1 MSVAGTANQGRTEL
15 VAKYRVHD
23 KDTGSPEVQ
32 IALLTNRIDTLA
44 EHFKGHNQDLHSQR
58 GLMRL
63 VAQRKSLLAY
73 LKRES
78 SDRYKNLIG
87 SLGLR
92 K

>member
-1 MSVAGTANQGRTEL
+1 MSLASDEGRSEL
-15 VAKYRVHD
+15 VAKYRVHA

-32 IALLTNRIDTLA
+32 IALLTKRIDVLA
-44 EHFKGHNQDLHSQR
+44 THFKGHGQDLHSQR
-58 GLMRL
+58 GMMKL
-63 VAQRKSLLAY
+63 VARRKSLLAY

-87 SLGLR
+87 ALGLR